1 LTIQIAKEGNT
12 IIIAGLIVTLI
23 FIVLAQNFEAVW
35 LTVAS
40 MVMVLYTGFCINFF
54 RDPRRLIPVGDNLLV
69 SSADGQV
76 VKIAEIN
83 SPHHGGKATVVS
95 VFLNVF
101 NVHANRIPMDGIV
114 ETVEHFP
121 GKFLAAFD
129 HRASDENERSVTV
142 YTTDSGKIVL
152 KQIAGLIA
160 RRILNYSKPGVEVKH
175 GEKMGFIMFGS
186 RTDIIFPTDF
196 IVKVN
201 EGQKVVGGETI
212 LAELT

>member
-1 LTIQIAKEGNT
+1 MTIQIAKEGNT